1 MQSERFLP
9 NFLRAPRRTTIC
21 AGIAALA
28 GLAATPAVAQEYY
41 LAQVLPI
48 GGTFCP
54 RGTLDADGR
63 IMGISG
69 NDALFALLGTTYG
82 GDGQTTF
89 ALPDMRGVET
99 VHLGQGPGLPS
110 YVLGQRGGSSTVTLT
125 QNTMPPHNHGASGVL
140 QANGAAASIAA
151 PVGAGLAQSS
161 QGLAIYNGET
171 PDQALNA
178 DSIGVTLDAT
188 GSGQSFERQSPYLA
202 IRWCVVTEGV
212 FPSQN

>member
-1 MQSERFLP
+1 MQSERPVP
-9 NFLRAPRRTTIC
+9 NVLRALRRPAIC
-21 AGIAALA
+21 AGFAALA
-28 GLAATPAVAQEYY
+28 CLAATPAMAQQYY

-54 RGTLDADGR
+54 RGTMDANGELLAIAD
-63 IMGISG
+63 

-99 VHLGQGPGLPS
+99 VHLGQGQGLPP
-110 YVLGQRGGSSTVTLT
+110 YVLGQRGGSSTVTLN

-140 QANGAAASIAA
+140 QANDAAASIAGPA
-151 PVGAGLAQSS
+151 GAGLAQSS

-178 DSIGVTLDAT
+178 GSIGVTLNAT
-188 GSGQSFERQSPYLA
+188 GSNQPFEHQSPYLA
-202 IRWCVVTEGV
+202 IRWCVVTQGV